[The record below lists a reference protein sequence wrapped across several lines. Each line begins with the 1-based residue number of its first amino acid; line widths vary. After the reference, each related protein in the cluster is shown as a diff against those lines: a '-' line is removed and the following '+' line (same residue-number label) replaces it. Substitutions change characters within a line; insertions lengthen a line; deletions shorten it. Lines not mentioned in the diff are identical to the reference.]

1 MTSLFLGLTALLLT
15 IHLLAPRVLRLAY
28 RVPRHGHPATPA
40 MHGLSAEEVTLA
52 TAGGKRLHAWFVP
65 APPGAGRPGPAVAIL
80 HGWGG
85 NAGLM
90 LPFADLLHRAG
101 YGVLLLDARNHGRSD
116 SDDFS
121 SLPRF
126 AEDLERGFDWLRAWP
141 EVDPARVALLGHS
154 VGAAAALLVAARR
167 PEVAAVVSLAAFAHP
182 VTLMRRQMR
191 AHHIPYIPVGWWLL
205 RIIQRTIGVRYEEIA
220 PVNVIRRI
228 QCPVLL
234 VHGDDDRAVPVEDAV
249 RIHAN
254 RAGDRV
260 LLRRL
265 PDTGHDS
272 VERIGEHGLGLVAFL
287 DGATGVSG
295 RPAGG

>member
-1 MTSLFLGLTALLLT
+1 MTSLFLGLAALLLT
-15 IHLLAPRVLRLAY
+15 IHLLAPRLLRLAY
-28 RVPRHGHPATPA
+28 RVPRLDHPATPET
-40 MHGLSAEEVTLA
+40 HGLSAEAVALA

-65 APPGAGRPGPAVAIL
+65 APPWAWRPGPAVTVL

-90 LPFADLLHRAG
+90 LPFADLFHRAG

-126 AEDLERGFDWLRAWP
+126 AEDLERGFDWLRARP

-167 PEVAAVVSLAAFAHP
+167 LEVAAVVSLAAFAHP
-182 VTLMRRQMR
+182 VTLMRRQMH
-191 AHHIPYIPVGWWLL
+191 AHHIPYIPLGWWVL
-205 RIIQRTIGVRYEEIA
+205 RVIEHTIGARYEDIA
-220 PVNVIRRI
+220 PVNTIRRI
-228 QCPVLL
+228 RCPVLL
-234 VHGDDDRAVPVEDAV
+234 VHGEDDLAVPVADAE

-254 RAGDRV
+254 RPGEHVR
-260 LLRRL
+260 LRRL
-265 PDTGHDS
+265 SDTGHDS
-272 VERIGEHGLGLVAFL
+272 VERVREHGRELVEFL
-287 DGATGVSG
+287 DGALQRT
-295 RPAGG
+295 

>member
-1 MTSLFLGLTALLLT
+1 MTSLLLGLAALLLT
-15 IHLLAPRVLRLAY
+15 IHLLAPRLLRLAY
-28 RVPRHGHPATPA
+28 RVPRHGHPATPES
-40 MHGLSAEEVTLA
+40 HGLSAEAVALA

-65 APPGAGRPGPAVAIL
+65 AGTGRPGPAVAIL

-101 YGVLLLDARNHGRSD
+101 YAVLLLDARNHGRSD

-126 AEDLERGFDWLRAWP
+126 AEDLEQGFDWLRARP
-141 EVDPARVALLGHS
+141 EVNTAQVALLGHS

-191 AHHIPYIPVGWWLL
+191 AHHIPYIPVGWWVLQV
-205 RIIQRTIGVRYEEIA
+205 IQRTIGARYGDIA
-220 PVNVIRRI
+220 PVNTIRRVR
-228 QCPVLL
+228 CPVLL
-234 VHGDDDRAVPVEDAV
+234 VHGEDDLAVPVADAE

-254 RAGDRV
+254 RPGEHVR
-260 LLRRL
+260 LRRL
-265 PDTGHDS
+265 SGTGHDS
-272 VERIGEHGLGLVAFL
+272 VERVREHGRELVEFL
-287 DGATGVSG
+287 DGALQRT
-295 RPAGG
+295 

>member
-1 MTSLFLGLTALLLT
+1 MTSLFLGLAALLLT
-15 IHLLAPRVLRLAY
+15 IHLLAPRLLRLAY
-28 RVPRHGHPATPA
+28 RVPRHGHPATPES
-40 MHGLSAEEVTLA
+40 HGLSAEAVALA
-52 TAGGKRLHAWFVP
+52 TAGGKWLHAWFVP
-65 APPGAGRPGPAVAIL
+65 AGTGRPGPAVAIL

-126 AEDLERGFDWLRAWP
+126 AEDLEQGFDWLRARP
-141 EVDPARVALLGHS
+141 EVDPAQVALLGHS

-191 AHHIPYIPVGWWLL
+191 AHHIPYIPLGWWVL
-205 RIIQRTIGVRYEEIA
+205 RVIQRTIGARYGDIA
-220 PVNVIRRI
+220 PVNTIRRVR
-228 QCPVLL
+228 CPVLL
-234 VHGDDDRAVPVEDAV
+234 VHGEDDLAVPVADAE

-254 RAGDRV
+254 RPGEHVR
-260 LLRRL
+260 LRRL
-265 PDTGHDS
+265 SATGHDS
-272 VERIGEHGLGLVAFL
+272 VERVREHGGELVGFL
-287 DGATGVSG
+287 DGALR
-295 RPAGG
+295 RP